1 MRAEN
6 AVSCDEMEKKDS
18 GKTENLTTKHL
29 RSHTLELKYMQQ
41 ESQEYEKTQKVAGD
55 NTTEN
60 FED

>member
-41 ESQEYEKTQKVAGD
+41 ESQEYQKTQKVAGD

>member
-41 ESQEYEKTQKVAGD
+41 E
-55 NTTEN
+55 N
-60 FED
+60 